1 MGGAEGSEGP
11 SRKLYTIVAFK
22 ALQVESARNM
32 TRLESPDMHWTRSVY
47 IYDRSGRGAM
57 CLRACL
63 LTGARSECSA
73 FRNELH
79 HSLCVS

>member
-32 TRLESPDMHWTRSVY
+32 TRWKVLTCIGPEVCTYTIGVGGSNVSK
-47 IYDRSGRGAM
+47 G
-57 CLRACL
+57 L
-63 LTGARSECSA
+63 LAYWGK
-73 FRNELH
+73 
-79 HSLCVS
+79 V